1 MIVCGDRSARQN
13 MSTDVNSGEINVD
26 ENRDSSVVCNED
38 HLTMADNKGRSNVG
52 DELKE
57 ISLNEK
63 DVGTQPPIKESSR
76 LVSSQNKGK
85 KKKNKNASKG
95 REIALNDTKGEDV
108 KREEHGPFGGIIDW
122 KIIKQTNKT

>member
-1 MIVCGDRSARQN
+1 
-13 MSTDVNSGEINVD
+13 MSTDVNGGEISVD

-38 HLTMADNKGRSNVG
+38 HLTMAGRSNVG

-63 DVGTQPPIKESSR
+63 NVGTQPPIKESSR
-76 LVSSQNKGK
+76 LVSSQNKGE

-95 REIALNDTKGEDV
+95 RENALNDTKGEDV
-108 KREEHGPFGGIIDW
+108 KREEHGPSGGIIDW